1 MTDKKLD
8 IHGFDS
14 KKLFKSLQNKKA
26 LCPSCERILKLAGS
40 LYIYD
45 DKDSDLRIYY
55 VICRKCEYKKERQTP
70 EKKESIKKIIE
81 KRISENMHPY
91 ACEAVDDPNMDK
103 ILNKVKGVK
112 QNLKINALE
121 STTGIW
127 HKNDADFFKNNKG
140 RRFYARKI
148 FEGELYETNKTNE
161 SLQKDAF
168 NKNISYALIH
178 EVAPQQRVYTYTSDL
193 DGHPFDEEAF
203 VAAMFMV
210 RVNNLLTPDDIYDMY
225 EQIKANDDILN
236 EFNLTD
242 LNKL

>member
-1 MTDKKLD
+1 MNDKNLD
-8 IHGFDS
+8 IEGFDS
-14 KKLFKSLQNKKA
+14 KKLLKSLQNKKA
-26 LCPSCERILKLAGS
+26 LCPSCERVLKLAGG

-45 DKDSDLRIYY
+45 DKSSDLRIYY
-55 VICRKCEYKKERQTP
+55 VVCRKCEYKKEKQTK
-70 EKKESIKKIIE
+70 EKQAITKELIE
-81 KRISENMHPY
+81 KRLHENMHPY
-91 ACEAVDDPNMDK
+91 SCEAIDDPNMDK

-112 QNLKINALE
+112 QNLKINAFE
-121 STTGIW
+121 NTTGLW
-127 HKNDADFFKNNKG
+127 HKNDADFFKNNEG

-148 FEGELYETNKTNE
+148 FANELYETNKTNK

-168 NKNISYALIH
+168 NKNISFALVH

-193 DGHPFDEEAF
+193 AGHPYEEEAF

-225 EQIKANDDILN
+225 EQIKENGSILSD
-236 EFNLTD
+236 FNLTE